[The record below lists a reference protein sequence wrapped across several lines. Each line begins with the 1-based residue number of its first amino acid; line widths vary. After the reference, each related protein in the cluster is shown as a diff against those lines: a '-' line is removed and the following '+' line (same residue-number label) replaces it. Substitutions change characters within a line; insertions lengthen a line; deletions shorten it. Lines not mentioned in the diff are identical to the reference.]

1 MPSPL
6 TSEPCSYVCWSISA
20 APQGPPAMSVPGLVC
35 SGEDEVCDGEEDTGA
50 ADETEDEAGV
60 PPAADGGL

>member
-1 MPSPL
+1 ML
-6 TSEPCSYVCWSISA
+6 
-20 APQGPPAMSVPGLVC
+20 VPGLVC

-60 PPAADGGL
+60 PPTADGGL